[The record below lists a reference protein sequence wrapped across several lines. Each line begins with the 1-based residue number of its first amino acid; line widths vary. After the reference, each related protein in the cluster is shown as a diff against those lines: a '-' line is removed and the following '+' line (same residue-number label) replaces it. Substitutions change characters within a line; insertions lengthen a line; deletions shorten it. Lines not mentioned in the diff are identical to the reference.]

1 MALPKRTK
9 KKTVRAAPRIKRG
22 GKLADPKWDGW
33 EEWSGEQFHKFAQG
47 TREFYYQNFK
57 PADLYPFTWTWMGF
71 AGGLGAAPFPGAQ
84 RAPIHGLAPARPD
97 ARRLILRV

>member
-22 GKLADPKWDGW
+22 GKLADPSWDGW
-33 EEWSGEQFHKFAQG
+33 EEWDGQRYHRFASA

-57 PADLYPFTWTWMGF
+57 PADLY
-71 AGGLGAAPFPGAQ
+71 
-84 RAPIHGLAPARPD
+84 
-97 ARRLILRV
+97 